1 MSFNVSGKKSRRA
14 PWFDLKK
21 GSKCHRLYFQFVHL
35 INIYWASSQCPNYTR
50 HWGWSWKDKFLRSAP
65 NVVSCSE
72 GERSITDNYNDVGLL
87 LWCNINRVLWDPRRE
102 GSWLWDQALR
112 EGDLWAVSQRVNR
125 RNSPGRKKEKD
136 IPSRG
141 NEVWKSRDINR
152 ILHLGNDE
160 KFCAAEIE
168 EASETGRWWSQPEGS
183 AGAML
188 KGPFSI
194 ILWPMEIFL
203 GG

>member
-50 HWGWSWKDKFLRSAP
+50 HWGWSWKDKFLWSAP

-87 LWCNINRVLWDPRRE
+87 LWCNINRVLWDPEEKAADSGTKHSGRVTFELCLKGWIGGIHQEERRRRTF
-102 GSWLWDQALR
+102 QAEETKCESLGILT
-112 EGDLWAVSQRVNR
+112 EDCIWGMM
-125 RNSPGRKKEKD
+125 RNSVRL
-136 IPSRG
+136 R
-141 NEVWKSRDINR
+141 
-152 ILHLGNDE
+152 
-160 KFCAAEIE
+160 
-168 EASETGRWWSQPEGS
+168 
-183 AGAML
+183 
-188 KGPFSI
+188 
-194 ILWPMEIFL
+194 
-203 GG
+203 